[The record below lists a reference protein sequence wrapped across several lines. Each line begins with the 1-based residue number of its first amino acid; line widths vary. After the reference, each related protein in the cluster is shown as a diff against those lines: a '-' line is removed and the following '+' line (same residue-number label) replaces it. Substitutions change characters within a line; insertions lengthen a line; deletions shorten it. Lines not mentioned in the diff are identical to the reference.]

1 MVFKWIVVAAGC
13 AWANSKSGTEKW
25 FHHAV
30 RGETELVLE
39 MYAQNSDLLN
49 QVDFETGRTALMV
62 AANNNHTQLA
72 LALAQLPEVDVAL
85 YERSG
90 SKESALDSAVKDGN
104 FAIFA
109 ALADRVDLNEE
120 NESSGMRPIHVA
132 CSGSL
137 PGHREILQS
146 LLESHP
152 VSAWDE
158 SKEGLVC
165 MGYIMR
171 AMRATQFRGPN
182 KLTPEAYAFK
192 REMVRLVLVHGASTT
207 GLEDDEIALLQ
218 LTHKEVR
225 AAQSRESHLGS
236 DARVD
241 QNIPVLRGAKWA
253 NSDLRLLEA
262 IQRSNGKWAEIEVK
276 FHGANIDVLQ
286 PSNKQT
292 PFMTSALK
300 GNVKMMAKL
309 LELGAD
315 PNKGE
320 ENGYTA
326 FHGAGF
332 QGHADVARF
341 LCRQVKQLDANEM
354 HKDGYRPIHRA
365 CWGKEAR
372 FGEFVKVLIEECGVD
387 PDSMTKQKQT
397 PLQVLVSNKQ
407 YFNQYTARALIEG
420 GADSN
425 KIREEELVQLKV
437 MSDDDFTTCRA
448 VYQ

>member
-1 MVFKWIVVAAGC
+1 MVFKWLVVAAAGC
-13 AWANSKSGTEKW
+13 AWADSSTEKW
-25 FHHAV
+25 FKHAV
-30 RGETELVLE
+30 RGETDQVLE

-49 QVDFETGRTALMV
+49 QADSDTGRTALMV
-62 AANNNHTQLA
+62 AANNNHTRLA
-72 LALAQLPEVDVAL
+72 LALAQLPGVDVVVF
-85 YERSG
+85 ERSG
-90 SKESALDSAVKDGN
+90 NKESALDSAVKDGN
-104 FAIFA
+104 FAIFS

-120 NESSGMRPIHVA
+120 NEGSGMRPIHVA

-137 PGHREILQS
+137 PGHRDILQA

-158 SKEGLVC
+158 SKEGLIC
-165 MGYIMR
+165 MAYIMR
-171 AMRATQFRGPN
+171 AMRPTQFRGPN
-182 KLTPEAYAFK
+182 KLTAEAYAFK
-192 REMVRLVLVHGASTT
+192 REMVRLVLMHGASTT
-207 GLEDDEIALLQ
+207 GLSDDEIALLQ
-218 LTHKEVR
+218 LTHREVR
-225 AAQSRESHLGS
+225 AAQSRESHLGA
-236 DARVD
+236 DAQVE
-241 QNIPVLRGAKWA
+241 QNIPVLRGTKWA
-253 NSDLRLLEA
+253 DSDLRLLEA
-262 IQRSNGKWAEIEVK
+262 VQRSNGKWAEIEVK
-276 FHGANIDVLQ
+276 FHGANVNVLQ

-332 QGHADVARF
+332 QGHAEVARF
-341 LCRQVKQLDANEM
+341 LCREVKQLDANEM

-372 FGEFVKVLIEECGVD
+372 FGEFVKVLIEDCGVD
-387 PDSMTKQKQT
+387 PDSLTKQKQT

-407 YFNQYTARALIEG
+407 YFNTYTARALLEG
-420 GADSN
+420 GANSN
-425 KIREEELVQLKV
+425 KIREEDLVQLKV

-448 VYQ
+448 VYPQ